1 MGLLGMLSRAK
12 LRRGQARRMRH
23 LLQWK
28 PLNSL
33 ACDGTFPPVALAI
46 RLTCVKLDPTGVF

>member
-1 MGLLGMLSRAK
+1 MLSRAK
-12 LRRGQARRMRH
+12 RRRGQARRMRH

-46 RLTCVKLDPTGVF
+46 RLSCVKLDPTGVF